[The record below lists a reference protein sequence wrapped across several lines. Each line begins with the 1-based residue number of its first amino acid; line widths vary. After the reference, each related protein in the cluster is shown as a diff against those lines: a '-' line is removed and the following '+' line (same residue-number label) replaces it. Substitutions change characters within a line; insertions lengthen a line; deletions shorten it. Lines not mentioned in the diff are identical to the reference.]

1 MDPYYYF
8 GGYQEFETAL
18 AVIGGLLLI
27 VLLAALFLGILFY
40 ILTAAGMYSIA
51 KRRGILHPW
60 LAWIPVANAWL
71 LGSISDQYQYVV
83 KGKVKNRRTV
93 LLSLSIAA
101 VVISVVLCLL
111 TGETVELSSLAAAA
125 GIGGISILLMLAS
138 VVITAVYAVFRYL
151 ALFDLY
157 TSCRADSGVVYLVVS
172 MLFSITEPF
181 LIFAC
186 RKRED
191 GMPPRKVNYQ
201 PNPEYSQPTQDY
213 NPQQPQDTW
222 DQNP

>member
-1 MDPYYYF
+1 MNPYYSF
-8 GGYQEFETAL
+8 GGYQEFETAM
-18 AVIGGLLLI
+18 AVIGGVFLI

-83 KGKVKNRRTV
+83 KGKVKNRRSV

-101 VVISVVLCLL
+101 MAISVVLCFL
-111 TGETVELSSLAAAA
+111 TGKTVDVYMAALA
-125 GIGGISILLMLAS
+125 GIGGISILLVLTSA
-138 VVITAVYAVFRYL
+138 VISTIYAVFRYL

-181 LIFAC
+181 FIFAC

-191 GMPPRKVNYQ
+191 GMPPRRMDYQ
-201 PNPEYSQPTQDY
+201 PDPNYD
-213 NPQQPQDTW
+213 PQQPPQDTW
-222 DQNP
+222 NQNP

>member
-1 MDPYYYF
+1 MNPYYSF
-8 GGYQEFETAL
+8 GGYQEFETAM
-18 AVIGGLLLI
+18 AVIGGVFLI

-83 KGKVKNRRTV
+83 KGKVKNRRSV

-101 VVISVVLCLL
+101 MAISVVLCFL
-111 TGETVELSSLAAAA
+111 TGKPVDVYMAALA
-125 GIGGISILLMLAS
+125 GIGGISILLILVSA
-138 VVITAVYAVFRYL
+138 VISTIYAVFRYL

-181 LIFAC
+181 FIFAC

-191 GMPPRKVNYQ
+191 GMPPRRMDYQ
-201 PNPEYSQPTQDY
+201 PDPNYD
-213 NPQQPQDTW
+213 PQQPPQDTW
-222 DQNP
+222 NQNP

>member
-1 MDPYYYF
+1 MNPYYSF
-8 GGYQEFETAL
+8 GGYQEFETAM
-18 AVIGGLLLI
+18 AVIGGVFLI

-83 KGKVKNRRTV
+83 KGKVKNRRSV

-101 VVISVVLCLL
+101 MAISVVLCFL
-111 TGETVELSSLAAAA
+111 TGKTVDVYNMAALA
-125 GIGGISILLMLAS
+125 GIGGISILLVLTSA
-138 VVITAVYAVFRYL
+138 VISTIYAVFRYL

-181 LIFAC
+181 FIFAC

-191 GMPPRKVNYQ
+191 GMPPRRMDYQ
-201 PNPEYSQPTQDY
+201 PDPNYI
-213 NPQQPQDTW
+213 PQQPPQDTW
-222 DQNP
+222 NQNP

>member
-1 MDPYYYF
+1 MNPYYSF
-8 GGYQEFETAL
+8 GGYQEFETAM
-18 AVIGGLLLI
+18 AVIGGVFLI

-83 KGKVKNRRTV
+83 KGKVKNRRSV

-101 VVISVVLCLL
+101 MAISVVLCFL
-111 TGETVELSSLAAAA
+111 TGKTVDVYNMAALA
-125 GIGGISILLMLAS
+125 GIGGISILLVLTSA
-138 VVITAVYAVFRYL
+138 VISTIYAVFRYL

-181 LIFAC
+181 FIFAC

-191 GMPPRKVNYQ
+191 GMPPRRMDYQ
-201 PNPEYSQPTQDY
+201 PDPNYD
-213 NPQQPQDTW
+213 PQQPPQDTW
-222 DQNP
+222 NQNP

>member
-1 MDPYYYF
+1 MNPYYSF
-8 GGYQEFETAL
+8 GGYQEFETAM
-18 AVIGGLLLI
+18 AVIGGVFLI

-83 KGKVKNRRTV
+83 KGKVKNRRSV

-101 VVISVVLCLL
+101 MAISVVLCFL
-111 TGETVELSSLAAAA
+111 TGKTVDVYNMAALA
-125 GIGGISILLMLAS
+125 GIGGISILLVLTSA
-138 VVITAVYAVFRYL
+138 VISAIYAVFRYL

-181 LIFAC
+181 FIFAC

-191 GMPPRKVNYQ
+191 GMPPRRMDYQ
-201 PNPEYSQPTQDY
+201 PDPNY
-213 NPQQPQDTW
+213 NPQQPPQDTW
-222 DQNP
+222 NQNP

>member
-1 MDPYYYF
+1 MNPYYSF
-8 GGYQEFETAL
+8 GGYQEFETAM
-18 AVIGGLLLI
+18 AVIGGVFLI

-83 KGKVKNRRTV
+83 KGKVKNRRSV

-101 VVISVVLCLL
+101 MAISVVLCFL
-111 TGETVELSSLAAAA
+111 TGKTVDVYMAALA
-125 GIGGISILLMLAS
+125 GIGGISILLVLTSA
-138 VVITAVYAVFRYL
+138 VISAIYAVFRYL

-157 TSCRADSGVVYLVVS
+157 TSCRAYSGVVYLVVS

-181 LIFAC
+181 FIFAC

-191 GMPPRKVNYQ
+191 GMPPRRMDYQ
-201 PNPEYSQPTQDY
+201 PDPNYD
-213 NPQQPQDTW
+213 PQQPPQDTW
-222 DQNP
+222 NQNP

>member
-1 MDPYYYF
+1 MNPYYSF
-8 GGYQEFETAL
+8 GGYQEFETDM
-18 AVIGGLLLI
+18 AVIGGVFLI

-40 ILTAAGMYSIA
+40 ILTAAGMHSIA

-101 VVISVVLCLL
+101 MAISVVLCFL
-111 TGETVELSSLAAAA
+111 TGKPVDVYMAALA
-125 GIGGISILLMLAS
+125 GIGGISILLVLTSA
-138 VVITAVYAVFRYL
+138 VISAIYAVFRYL

-181 LIFAC
+181 FIFAC

-191 GMPPRKVNYQ
+191 GMPPRRMDYQ
-201 PNPEYSQPTQDY
+201 PDPNYD
-213 NPQQPQDTW
+213 PQQPPQDTW
-222 DQNP
+222 NQNP

>member
-1 MDPYYYF
+1 MDPYYSF
-8 GGYQEFETAL
+8 GGYQEFETAM
-18 AVIGGLLLI
+18 AVIGGVFLI

-51 KRRGILHPW
+51 KPRGILHPW

-83 KGKVKNRRTV
+83 KGKVKNRRSV

-101 VVISVVLCLL
+101 MAISVVLCFL
-111 TGETVELSSLAAAA
+111 TGKPVDVYMAALA
-125 GIGGISILLMLAS
+125 GIGGISILLVLTSA
-138 VVITAVYAVFRYL
+138 VISTIYAVFRYL

-181 LIFAC
+181 FIFAC

-191 GMPPRKVNYQ
+191 GMPPRRMDYQ
-201 PNPEYSQPTQDY
+201 PDPNYD
-213 NPQQPQDTW
+213 PQQPPQDTW
-222 DQNP
+222 NQNP

>member
-1 MDPYYYF
+1 MDPYYSF
-8 GGYQEFETAL
+8 GGYQEFETAM
-18 AVIGGLLLI
+18 AVIGGVFLI

-83 KGKVKNRRTV
+83 KGKVKNRRSV

-101 VVISVVLCLL
+101 MAISVVLCFL
-111 TGETVELSSLAAAA
+111 TGKPVDVYMAALA
-125 GIGGISILLMLAS
+125 GIGGISILLVLTSA
-138 VVITAVYAVFRYL
+138 VISTIYAVFRYL

-157 TSCRADSGVVYLVVS
+157 TS
-172 MLFSITEPF
+172 
-181 LIFAC
+181 
-186 RKRED
+186 
-191 GMPPRKVNYQ
+191 
-201 PNPEYSQPTQDY
+201 
-213 NPQQPQDTW
+213 
-222 DQNP
+222 